1 MIRLIIHRQ
10 NNSLLILFFFWF
22 VSFVSLFHLYSATSL
37 SLSKFL
43 LYSPV
48 CTYITV
54 LDLPIPAFHLAIVAP
69 LFYDLPFHYPTF
81 HSNFFYL
88 SLHSHISTTHSFTI
102 SLFYSSFSLWFL
114 CSSNIHLNSLSP
126 RLLHLPACTSVSL
139 LISNKIFHQL
149 LSLSRPQTTSLTAYK
164 PHATTFYKHTNNYE
178 PSCLTNRSKGDS
190 RVKQPL

>member
-22 VSFVSLFHLYSATSL
+22 VSLVWLFHLYSATSL

-81 HSNFFYL
+81 HSNFFIYPYIL
-88 SLHSHISTTHSFTI
+88 TFQLLIPLPFPFSILHF
-102 SLFYSSFSLWFL
+102 LLWFL